1 MSKIQN
7 SPNTSS
13 SLLASPM
20 ASAAAYVGAGV
31 GVALTGMHDL
41 RLRPRLLRAL
51 LDDCLPLPVPG
62 RGPPRRPADLAY
74 AADAIR
80 AHDLLAE
87 HSAGPADPGVL
98 EEWGAA
104 VDAWVDR
111 VLELI
116 DSGKEYSCW
125 GGTSFLGLTIQ
136 ECCDRRFVKS
146 YSDWFEKVLKNMKEP
161 SCNKMVNMF
170 TCTTMS
176 DLFLRLATFP
186 NLKDEAISS
195 AQKVVN
201 PLLRL
206 LDEDDPVA
214 EKAVDL
220 LGLLIKLFPSSVYRH
235 FNKMKRTCDLK
246 LGHGARYHI
255 ESSITTKIV
264 SGQCHLQHL
273 KKLAST
279 LALLPSVRVSQNT
292 TSLIIQ
298 KLLIVVNNMLNETFV
313 GLEEEHTDHELKML
327 LTPPG
332 SKLVPPLGGQ
342 TTCGDKHI
350 YSTKK
355 FHSYAATTISAL
367 VHCCSVMLTSSYPVQ
382 VINIPVRALVTLT
395 RKVLLIDGSFLLQS
409 NTTLCQEL
417 ICSEIPTLH
426 STFLDLLASTIKGMR
441 SSLTPY
447 AGIIVMLIAEYFKKA
462 KLPPLR
468 RKLYTVVRLLLSSM
482 GVGMA
487 VQLFQVVV
495 SNIFADLDD
504 NAGNSLFS
512 LRTYP
517 IEAKIWS
524 SSNSCYNRRQT
535 QQQQSSNAVSPKPT
549 YNRQTL
555 TPVCVKI
562 AALRTLELILNLGGL
577 FRGSWRSEMDQL
589 LIDVATKACY
599 KAVIYEQSS
608 PWIEDPSISDFQLAS
623 FRALLASFLSNH
635 HERPLYFEGLE
646 LFSRGKLET
655 GTELAKF
662 CSHALLALDVRVHPR
677 QLHPQYISK
686 GVARDDLGFASQ
698 PSCSVHKRQATNDLE
713 DECIYHQV
721 SIAIQPV
728 DPLTK
733 GSAVEN
739 CTPVELSGDLSL
751 QNDAQQP
758 HACTVKHPPE
768 ITEYFLTE
776 EVQAVK
782 MTDGSYDSHY
792 LWNETSTRKCGYQG
806 GILSGDASSRQNVPK
821 QTSGTFA
828 YSDSGWFRMGLS

>member
-146 YSDWFEKVLKNMKEP
+146 YSDWFEKVLKNMK
-161 SCNKMVNMF
+161 
-170 TCTTMS
+170 
-176 DLFLRLATFP
+176 
-186 NLKDEAISS
+186 
-195 AQKVVN
+195 
-201 PLLRL
+201 
-206 LDEDDPVA
+206 
-214 EKAVDL
+214 
-220 LGLLIKLFPSSVYRH
+220 
-235 FNKMKRTCDLK
+235 
-246 LGHGARYHI
+246 I

-782 MTDGSYDSHY
+782 MTDGSYGNPSDFDALSNSIPPDSFSIAPPDSHY